1 MDTKASNRGLL
12 IQAIQQLGT
21 RLAGFEKT
29 LEMWGDHISH
39 LQLAA
44 MDTERLSDEMLQVRK
59 HIEMLEK
66 RLTALEAYVEIMK

>member
-1 MDTKASNRGLL
+1 MDPKASNKSLL

-21 RLAGFEKT
+21 RLAGFETT
-29 LEMWGDHISH
+29 LETWGDHISH